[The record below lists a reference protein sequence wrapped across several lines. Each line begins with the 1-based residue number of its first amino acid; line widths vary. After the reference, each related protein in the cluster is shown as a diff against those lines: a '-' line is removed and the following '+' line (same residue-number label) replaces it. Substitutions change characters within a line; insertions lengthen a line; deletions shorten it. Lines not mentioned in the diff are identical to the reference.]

1 MNVNWWEQT
10 SLKKKHF
17 CLKTIIGLNNRV
29 HSLNRTLI
37 PPVWHK
43 IKTEHFFVL
52 AKMRDLKTLGRHYAA
67 VLQKTA
73 PLLHRVHP
81 GVLKK
86 KRATGSTSNIRSC
99 RSETEDED
107 ETRPRLCF
115 FIFSTSSV
123 MSHSNDDGLLV
134 FSLSSVSGV
143 GWSGCSPAASRSSS
157 RSSVCWTTP
166 VHFQPR
172 SQANSTWTERRNGD
186 IWPQRITS
194 QSFTRLKEFW
204 PGKYTPPSCQ
214 LMAQRISLA
223 QGVFSVHQRHDRKN
237 K

>member
-1 MNVNWWEQT
+1 
-10 SLKKKHF
+10 
-17 CLKTIIGLNNRV
+17 
-29 HSLNRTLI
+29 
-37 PPVWHK
+37 
-43 IKTEHFFVL
+43 
-52 AKMRDLKTLGRHYAA
+52 MRDLKTLGRHYTA

-86 KRATGSTSNIRSC
+86 KKGPQEVHQTSAAIAP
-99 RSETEDED
+99 
-107 ETRPRLCF
+107 RPKTKTKPGCVCAFSFSRLPRWWVILMTMDCWCF
-115 FIFSTSSV
+115 
-123 MSHSNDDGLLV
+123 
-134 FSLSSVSGV
+134 LSSVSGV

-214 LMAQRISLA
+214 LLARRISLA